1 MKKSLYL
8 ILAVLTS
15 LSLTGC
21 MKQIP
26 PSSVGVKFNGMS
38 GYSQKLLKPELTM
51 VYPNEQLIIYPTS
64 IKNASYVKAGGEGE
78 RMGDDSVKASTVEGA
93 ILPVDVTVAYHV
105 DPENVMLAFQ
115 NFGTEDLASI
125 QKVFIRTAA
134 DYAVNTVAG
143 SRSIF
148 DLTAKERAKFGPEVK
163 AVIGPLLMKYG
174 ITVDDVYIGEVY
186 PSAEIQAKVSESIA
200 VRTQLDTARNEL
212 ERAKIDAKTVE
223 TQAKQ
228 QAEISALLATQ
239 GEITIALKKQEIRRK
254 AIAKWKAAGGAPP
267 MIGDGSIPFTSI
279 KLK

>member
-1 MKKSLYL
+1 MKKSLYM
-8 ILAVLTS
+8 ILAGLASLT
-15 LSLTGC
+15 LTGC

-26 PSSVGVKFNGMS
+26 PSSVGVKFNGMTGFS
-38 GYSQKLLKPELTM
+38 EKLLKPELTM

-105 DPENVMLAFQ
+105 EPENVMLAFQ

-163 AVIGPLLMKYG
+163 AVIGPLLAKYG

-200 VRTQLDTARNEL
+200 VRTQLDTARNDL
-212 ERAKIDAKTVE
+212 ERAKIDAKTIE

-228 QAEISALLATQ
+228 QAEISALLAMQ
-239 GEITIALKKQEIRRK
+239 GEVTIALKKQEIRRK